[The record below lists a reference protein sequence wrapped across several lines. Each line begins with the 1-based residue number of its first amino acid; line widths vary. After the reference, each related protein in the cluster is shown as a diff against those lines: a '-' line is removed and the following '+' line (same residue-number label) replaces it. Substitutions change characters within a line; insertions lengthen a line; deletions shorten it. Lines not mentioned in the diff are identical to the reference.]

1 MSQQARTV
9 TATAKQGGILDVKSL
24 VLLAILLAAGFI
36 LNMTL
41 GNALGIVG
49 IKPQFII
56 AAYALAILLTDAGLV
71 QAAVFG
77 VISACVIQL
86 TTSIP
91 GLNFATELAGALVMA
106 ALIKANINVGGKN
119 ITPLVAAF
127 LTTLVSGALFAVCG
141 TLIMGAA
148 LPTVVDATPLALLDP
163 LGVAGGEADAF
174 TGAAVLGIS
183 GVALLVLGTAVFNA
197 IVVQALFFPLE
208 KVLNK

>member
-9 TATAKQGGILDVKSL
+9 TAAAKQGGILDVKSL

-41 GNALGIVG
+41 GNALAIVG

-106 ALIKANINVGGKN
+106 LLVKANVGGSKAC
-119 ITPLVAAF
+119 PLASAF
-127 LTTLVSGALFAVCG
+127 LTTLISGALFAVLG
-141 TLIMGAA
+141 TVIMGAA
-148 LPTVVDATPLALLDP
+148 LPTVVVKVP
-163 LGVAGGEADAF
+163 
-174 TGAAVLGIS
+174 
-183 GVALLVLGTAVFNA
+183 LVLGTAVFNA
-197 IVVQALFFPLE
+197 IVVQALYIPLN

>member
-41 GNALGIVG
+41 GNALAIVG

-56 AAYALAILLTDAGLV
+56 AAYALAIL
-71 QAAVFG
+71 
-77 VISACVIQL
+77 L

-148 LPTVVDATPLALLDP
+148 LPTVVVKVP
-163 LGVAGGEADAF
+163 
-174 TGAAVLGIS
+174 
-183 GVALLVLGTAVFNA
+183 LVLGTAVFNA